1 MSNGNIGG
9 NWRKK
14 EMKLWKEEI
23 RIEEERRKINLKK
36 SPGAPSGEA
45 LACGNADSI

>member
-1 MSNGNIGG
+1 MSNGNIGV

-14 EMKLWKEEI
+14 EMKLWEEEI

-36 SPGAPSGEA
+36 NLLGLPQEKR
-45 LACGNADSI
+45 